1 MALIGQWQLLANF
14 RHWVNNY
21 VDFHSQTGSYAL
33 RSNRQAT
40 ELGQTF
46 RTLVSV
52 VTNYILQAT
61 NAVKVWEGGYERVG
75 SLALKWQKGSP
86 EILSTICLSMRFW
99 SAGYQSVV
107 MCKHT
112 GSSAMWASYSTCSIS
127 VGTMWYALHHCLL
140 CHHDQVIKLDVQIWI
155 LDV

>member
-1 MALIGQWQLLANF
+1 MANF
-14 RHWVNNY
+14 RHRVNNY
-21 VDFHSQTGSYAL
+21 VDFHSETDSYAV
-33 RSNRQAT
+33 RSNCQAT

-46 RTLVSV
+46 GTLVSV

-61 NAVKVWEGGYERVG
+61 NAAKAWEGGCERVW

-99 SAGYQSVV
+99 SVGYQPVV
-107 MCKHT
+107 VCKHT
-112 GSSAMWASYSTCSIS
+112 GSSAMWASYSTCRIS

-140 CHHDQVIKLDVQIWI
+140 CHLDHVSSN
-155 LDV
+155 